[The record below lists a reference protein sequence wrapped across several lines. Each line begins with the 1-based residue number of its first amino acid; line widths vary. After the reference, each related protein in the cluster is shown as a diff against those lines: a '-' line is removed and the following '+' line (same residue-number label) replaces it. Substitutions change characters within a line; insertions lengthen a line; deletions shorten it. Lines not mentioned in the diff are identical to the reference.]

1 VRIVI
6 FKYCSDF
13 YRLWFTL
20 FETLF
25 KTPTHSF
32 PDWLNL
38 VQNLKLVQVHS
49 FQNQVYSSPDTCLLG
64 TSDFDAQMSGI
75 KI

>member
-1 VRIVI
+1 MRIVI